1 SPDILDQSLQTISI
15 KQIKKDL
22 NYYRNN
28 KSHINTVL
36 SMNPQERSSLS
47 FDKDLSDYIKSQ
59 LNQLLIFSD
68 LRNHASSLSKFINI
82 TRTESGGPGPS
93 IFDNISKINRISNF
107 YNDKKISLE
116 DTIPVL
122 KDSILAINQM
132 YPDYINDSTVIEA
145 REVEKTFPFVDAF
158 TKYGL
163 IKPTEILFN
172 IFPYNS
178 NLFRNIVY
186 NSKAESTEQIRKIY
200 AAYSTYALSKMPLI
214 NNTESDR
221 ITELFMGNNNIVKR
235 FVDIRT
241 RYPDIGKSLLFRKIS
256 TVISEKDGDINY
268 LKFNN
273 TTKLLPY
280 EKDLIVSDWERLLSH
295 ENDEIRIFGED
306 LIRNSFYTTGYTY
319 SGSAMYNFIPNSV
332 YESQNANKILEDA
345 FPDGILDISIKEV
358 YDFLYQYYRN
368 ELNN

>member
-1 SPDILDQSLQTISI
+1 
-15 KQIKKDL
+15 
-22 NYYRNN
+22 
-28 KSHINTVL
+28 
-36 SMNPQERSSLS
+36 
-47 FDKDLSDYIKSQ
+47 
-59 LNQLLIFSD
+59 
-68 LRNHASSLSKFINI
+68 
-82 TRTESGGPGPS
+82 
-93 IFDNISKINRISNF
+93 
-107 YNDKKISLE
+107 
-116 DTIPVL
+116 
-122 KDSILAINQM
+122 
-132 YPDYINDSTVIEA
+132 
-145 REVEKTFPFVDAF
+145 
-158 TKYGL
+158 
-163 IKPTEILFN
+163 
-172 IFPYNS
+172 
-178 NLFRNIVY
+178 
-186 NSKAESTEQIRKIY
+186 
-200 AAYSTYALSKMPLI
+200 
-214 NNTESDR
+214 R

-368 ELNN
+368 ELNNDDSLIPRLWEAKETEYMNKDGKRIPSRLKIEGVQEFDNFVKYINSSGEKNLYFAIDVISREDVYDVTYIRVPSTRRGMRYYNIQESFIDVLKSVTPEEFQPNIGPIIENLQKSTTQANECGL

>member
-1 SPDILDQSLQTISI
+1 SNVAAAVDAIKDPIFNFINVNDSTVNEFVTLERVGVSPDRALFFINNPVIREFSNQVLNFNLLGESVIRDIFFDYMSLYKHLNNIGPEESPDILDESLQTISI
-15 KQIKKDL
+15 NQIKKDL

-132 YPDYINDSTVIEA
+132 YP
-145 REVEKTFPFVDAF
+145 
-158 TKYGL
+158 
-163 IKPTEILFN
+163 
-172 IFPYNS
+172 
-178 NLFRNIVY
+178 
-186 NSKAESTEQIRKIY
+186 
-200 AAYSTYALSKMPLI
+200 
-214 NNTESDR
+214 
-221 ITELFMGNNNIVKR
+221 
-235 FVDIRT
+235 
-241 RYPDIGKSLLFRKIS
+241 
-256 TVISEKDGDINY
+256 
-268 LKFNN
+268 
-273 TTKLLPY
+273 
-280 EKDLIVSDWERLLSH
+280 
-295 ENDEIRIFGED
+295 
-306 LIRNSFYTTGYTY
+306 
-319 SGSAMYNFIPNSV
+319 
-332 YESQNANKILEDA
+332 
-345 FPDGILDISIKEV
+345 
-358 YDFLYQYYRN
+358 
-368 ELNN
+368 